1 MLGMSLVTGE
11 ALGIPLVAG
20 ALLGMLLVVGESR
33 VTCRV
38 TRGVDWEVVSAVGE
52 ASGREAAARR
62 RACPGEGWGPGS
74 RWCAASGA
82 ALTRSQARPLLR
94 KE

>member
-1 MLGMSLVTGE
+1 MLGMFLVTG
-11 ALGIPLVAG
+11 ALLGTLLVAG
-20 ALLGMLLVVGESR
+20 APLGMLLVVRESR
-33 VTCRV
+33 ATCRG
-38 TRGVDWEVVSAVGE
+38 TRGVDWEVVSAAGE

-74 RWCAASGA
+74 HWCAMSGA

>member
-1 MLGMSLVTGE
+1 MLGTLPVVG
-11 ALGIPLVAG
+11 ALLGTLLVAG
-20 ALLGMLLVVGESR
+20 ALPGMILVVGESR
-33 VTCRV
+33 VMCRG
-38 TRGVDWEVVSAVGE
+38 TRGVDWEVVSAAGE

-62 RACPGEGWGPGS
+62 RACPGEGWGPAS
-74 RWCAASGA
+74 RWCAMSGA